1 MKILKFNGA
10 ALSSVE
16 NLYIIVALAQQAN
29 AKNKTIVVVSAKQ
42 NTTDLL
48 REAAS
53 FAASQNELYKE
64 KLKMVELEYLKLAK
78 ELIPIVEQS
87 AVLSRVKKM
96 CNELEN
102 LCEGVFLVSEL
113 SPKVE
118 DRISSYGETLA
129 SYVLSAK
136 LQSLEIVHQWSD
148 ARELIQSNANLGLSG
163 ISFSETADA
172 IRGMISNSDRQLF
185 LLPDISVAHHK
196 FSSIVSKSFDI
207 EPLEILVESDELIFQ
222 S

>member
-1 MKILKFNGA
+1 MKLLKFNGA

-29 AKNKTIVVVSAKQ
+29 AKNKTVVVVSSK
-42 NTTDLL
+42 NEMSNLL
-48 REAAS
+48 KEAAEQ
-53 FAASQNELYKE
+53 AVEQNELYKE
-64 KLKMVELEYLKLAK
+64 KLKTVEQEYLQLVK
-78 ELIPIVEQS
+78 ELIPVVEQS

-113 SPKVE
+113 SAKVE
-118 DRISSYGETLA
+118 DRIASYGEILA

-136 LQSLEIVHQWSD
+136 LQSLEIAHQWSN
-148 ARELIQSNANLGLSG
+148 ARELIQSNSNLGLAG

-172 IRGMISNSDRQLF
+172 IRSMVSNPDRQLF
-185 LLPDISVAHHK
+185 ILPDLTIAHHK

-207 EPLEILVESDELIFQ
+207 EPLEIAVESDELILQ

>member
-29 AKNKTIVVVSAKQ
+29 AKNKTVVVVSSK
-42 NTTDLL
+42 NEISNLL
-48 REAAS
+48 KEVAEQAAE
-53 FAASQNELYKE
+53 QNELYRE
-64 KLKMVELEYLKLAK
+64 KLKTVEQEYLQLVK

-96 CNELEN
+96 CNDLEN

-113 SPKVE
+113 SAKVE
-118 DRISSYGETLA
+118 DRIASYGEILA

-136 LQSLEIVHQWSD
+136 LQSLEIAHQWSD
-148 ARELIQSNANLGLSG
+148 ARELIQSNANLGLAG

-172 IRGMISNSDRQLF
+172 IRGMINNSDRQLF
-185 LLPDISVAHHK
+185 ILPDISIAHHK

-207 EPLEILVESDELIFQ
+207 EPQEILVELDELIFQ